1 MRRPSTLQETFAIAN
16 KLDQRQPSHTTAFP
30 VVNREPNCPSPQ
42 QNEEVAQEVELVDND
57 VLVDKDCILNSSRV
71 ADVKNAWGNCEES
84 TKKIHTSLLNLEV
97 ESPTLIA
104 EILHTGNTGLPCRTV
119 DSASSFK
126 MLRNCMADPD
136 DYSIDVSNVVRRRY
150 DPSYYT
156 IYLEET
162 SEYKLHE
169 DEHGKEYVW
178 CVAVSNRWGIF
189 FKFRLFKV
197 HDMYYLDFDEFSV
210 VDAHSSALY
219 FTKSDLLDHLRWL
232 CPESTIYRTTF
243 PCIFSIYL
251 LCFPMRLHSL
261 SLSLVFLLLCLL
273 TFCNAAFEIAGS
285 AQCADCELNNFKT
298 AHAFSGLH
306 VTIDCKVEKE
316 IKRVGK
322 GELDADGKFKISLPK
337 EIIVD
342 VKNKHCFAQLHSA
355 ATPCPGVGATQIVFK
370 SQIDGKVTFTPKE
383 ALTFSTALCTSKFL
397 WPFFEYPPLP
407 KTYSWKKHWPQI
419 TIPPLKKHHWKKV
432 WPKITIPHP
441 IVKTLPPPVPIYK
454 PKPKIPVVKPLPPSV
469 PVYKPKPKLPVV
481 KPHPP
486 SVPIYKPKPKI
497 PVVKPLP
504 PSVPVYKPKPK
515 LPVVKPHPPSVPV
528 YKPKIPVVK
537 PLPPSV
543 PVYKPKPKLPVVK
556 PHPPSV
562 PVYKPKP
569 KPKIPVVKPLPPS
582 VPIYKPKPKLPVVKP
597 HPPSVPIYK
606 PKPKIPVVKPLPPSV
621 PIYNPKPPVKHLP
634 PHVPIYKPPTKPIP
648 HPFHKPPVVKPS
660 VPIYKPLP
668 PLFPLPPF
676 YKKPCPPFSK
686 FPPKSYGHPKFGYFP
701 KFPPFKPIP

>member
-1 MRRPSTLQETFAIAN
+1 
-16 KLDQRQPSHTTAFP
+16 
-30 VVNREPNCPSPQ
+30 
-42 QNEEVAQEVELVDND
+42 
-57 VLVDKDCILNSSRV
+57 
-71 ADVKNAWGNCEES
+71 
-84 TKKIHTSLLNLEV
+84 
-97 ESPTLIA
+97 
-104 EILHTGNTGLPCRTV
+104 
-119 DSASSFK
+119 
-126 MLRNCMADPD
+126 
-136 DYSIDVSNVVRRRY
+136 
-150 DPSYYT
+150 
-156 IYLEET
+156 
-162 SEYKLHE
+162 
-169 DEHGKEYVW
+169 
-178 CVAVSNRWGIF
+178 
-189 FKFRLFKV
+189 
-197 HDMYYLDFDEFSV
+197 
-210 VDAHSSALY
+210 
-219 FTKSDLLDHLRWL
+219 
-232 CPESTIYRTTF
+232 
-243 PCIFSIYL
+243 
-251 LCFPMRLHSL
+251 MRLHSL

-515 LPVVKPHPPSVPV
+515 LPVVKPHPPSVP
-528 YKPKIPVVK
+528 
-537 PLPPSV
+537 
-543 PVYKPKPKLPVVK
+543 
-556 PHPPSV
+556 
-562 PVYKPKP
+562 
-569 KPKIPVVKPLPPS
+569 
-582 VPIYKPKPKLPVVKP
+582 
-597 HPPSVPIYK
+597 IYK